1 MITNFNSDNKS
12 INIPTSNLNE
22 RLQIR
27 KNAYGCLMSWIPDQS
42 IKSVVGGNDNITNP
56 THPIFNLTL
65 SRTYAALKY
74 FYNQ

>member
-1 MITNFNSDNKS
+1 
-12 INIPTSNLNE
+12 
-22 RLQIR
+22 
-27 KNAYGCLMSWIPDQS
+27 MSWIPDQS